1 MINFLHQDTT
11 TVVSFRLEGKIV
23 ADDIDK
29 IADILEAKFKSEE
42 CVNLYIEID
51 HDLEESFGGI
61 LEQAKKG
68 FTVILPNLGK
78 IKKAALVSDKNWL
91 RKITDF
97 KDMFFT
103 MEMRGFPSSEK
114 DEAFDWVKS

>member
-1 MINFLHQDTT
+1 MINFLHQETE
-11 TVVSFRLEGKIV
+11 TVVSFRLEGKIT
-23 ADDIDK
+23 AEDIDK
-29 IADILEAKFKSEE
+29 IADILEAKFNTEE
-42 CVNLYIEID
+42 ILNLYIEID
-51 HDLEESFGGI
+51 NELEESFGGI

-78 IKKAALVSDKNWL
+78 IKKSALVSDKNWL